1 MCQVNQQFWQKTSI
15 IDLMPASIRKI
26 FFPLA
31 AFIIGLVIGWVGISF
46 LEDKFAII
54 GGPYRLPGKLT
65 YSEQSD
71 WKNVSGEGWRISVK
85 EDWGLKSNLGIP
97 GILSNGLE
105 DEKSFSILVLPMP
118 GGQSIK
124 KYMEDVEDNFDK
136 TQKELASLPS
146 AGETK
151 LLKSQTITIN
161 NHEAGMVFLS
171 MELKEEDFNAVM
183 ISVLIDK
190 NGQIYNFLI
199 VTTDEFY
206 KPNRS
211 DFRTLISSFR

>member
-1 MCQVNQQFWQKTSI
+1 
-15 IDLMPASIRKI
+15 MPAPIRKI

-31 AFIIGLVIGWVGISF
+31 AFVIGLVIGWVGISF
-46 LEDKFAII
+46 LDDKFAII

-71 WKNVSGEGWRISVK
+71 WKDVSGEGWRISVK

-97 GILSNGLE
+97 GILSNGRE
-105 DEKSFSILVLPMP
+105 DEKSFSILVFPMP

-124 KYMEDVEDNFDK
+124 KYMEDVEDNFEK
-136 TQKELASLPS
+136 GQKALGSLPS
-146 AGETK
+146 FGEIGETK
-151 LLKSQTITIN
+151 FLKSQTIIIN
-161 NHEAGMVFLS
+161 NHEAGTVFLS
-171 MELKEEDFNAVM
+171 MKLGKEDFNVVI

-199 VTTDEFY
+199 LTTDEFY